1 MTFKSNLKRLNKLL
15 ELAPRKNR
23 EKIKEVIQLYE
34 DKKIPN
40 IKTAHLAVLQLA
52 NPSIFKK
59 ADETYQ
65 DLKNKYREAEPMTGR
80 LSRPP
85 KRKIKATTQVR
96 LIMYKRKS
104 VVEQALNEGIGGYTG
119 PKKYLSKQNPDY
131 KQVWIGHGDIPGD
144 HSAYFTSLI
153 GKFISKE
160 KEKKRIYENGKI
172 I

>member
-59 ADETYQ
+59 ADETKLSSSKKIPFLLLARISEIPEIN
-65 DLKNKYREAEPMTGR
+65 DLA
-80 LSRPP
+80 
-85 KRKIKATTQVR
+85 
-96 LIMYKRKS
+96 
-104 VVEQALNEGIGGYTG
+104 
-119 PKKYLSKQNPDY
+119 NP
-131 KQVWIGHGDIPGD
+131 
-144 HSAYFTSLI
+144 
-153 GKFISKE
+153 
-160 KEKKRIYENGKI
+160 
-172 I
+172 